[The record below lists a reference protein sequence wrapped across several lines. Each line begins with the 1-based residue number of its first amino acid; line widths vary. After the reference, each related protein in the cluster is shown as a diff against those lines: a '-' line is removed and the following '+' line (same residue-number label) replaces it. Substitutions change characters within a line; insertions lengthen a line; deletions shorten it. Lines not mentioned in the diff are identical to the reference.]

1 MINMLI
7 VSHSKDLAKGV
18 YDLASQMAE
27 DVNLDY
33 VGGTEEGDLG
43 SNFELINEKI
53 INLSQNDN
61 FLIIM
66 FDLGSSMMNSQMA
79 LEMLESE
86 VQERVLLAD
95 LPLVE
100 GIVEIAMQIQIGN
113 SFDEIKTYAQEN
125 KFGKLD

>member
-18 YDLASQMAE
+18 YDLTSQMAE
-27 DVNLDY
+27 DVNIDY

-61 FLIIM
+61 LIIM

-79 LEMLESE
+79 LEMLEPE
-86 VQERVLLAD
+86 TQERVILAD

-100 GIVEIAMQIQIGN
+100 GSVEIAMQVETGKN
-113 SFDEIKTYAQEN
+113 FEEIKKYVEEN
-125 KFGKLD
+125 KFGKLN